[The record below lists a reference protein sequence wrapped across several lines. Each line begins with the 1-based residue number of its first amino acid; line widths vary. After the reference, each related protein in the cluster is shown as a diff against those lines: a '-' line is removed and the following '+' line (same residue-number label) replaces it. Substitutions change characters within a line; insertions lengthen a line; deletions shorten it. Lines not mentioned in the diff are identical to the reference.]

1 MNIKNLFTFSFLLA
15 LLVSCSNEPRPI
27 AYGEDLCHHCKMML
41 MDPKYGAEVVTEKG
55 KIFIF
60 DDANCLISFLEDPQ
74 TNSSSI
80 KDILVVDYQNPGILL
95 DASTSFYLKS
105 EEFRTPMN
113 SQVIAFS
120 HYDSLKNFKKNTGGV
135 YLAWGEL
142 VTQFK

>member
-1 MNIKNLFTFSFLLA
+1 MNIKTLFICSFLLSILA
-15 LLVSCSNEPRPI
+15 SCSTEPRPI
-27 AYGEDLCHHCKMML
+27 AFGEDHCHHCKMML

-60 DDANCLISFLEDPQ
+60 DDANCLISFLEKPE
-74 TNSSSI
+74 TNLTAI

-95 DASTSFYLKS
+95 DATTSFYLKS

-120 HYDSLKNFKKNTGGV
+120 HYDSLKSFKKTSGGV

-142 VTQFK
+142 ITQFK